1 MSAHDMGQ
9 DLVERVARIIA
20 PESWRTYDRFI
31 DPASQPKMQHFVMI
45 YREGLTTPEQWV
57 KWWAE
62 DAAPPYV
69 DYHISEWRQS
79 VIKATAIAALTP
91 PAAEGDVTQA
101 AFTEGLW
108 AGWRSGLAGE
118 QMDDVYAAKSW
129 SASDASAHLAH
140 AAPKVAGVPTC
151 PTCTLTDVSLE
162 RTCHNS
168 SCAEYALPVTV
179 YEGWPV
185 PKPFS
190 AAPSAPGSGEG

>member
-1 MSAHDMGQ
+1 MTTNEA
-9 DLVERVARIIA
+9 LVERARAVLVANIEGA
-20 PESWRTYDRFI
+20 I
-31 DPASQPKMQHFVMI
+31 DWEDVDDLGS
-45 YREGLTTPEQWV
+45 LTPDE
-57 KWWAE
+57 
-62 DAAPPYV
+62 
-69 DYHISEWRQS
+69 
-79 VIKATAIAALTP
+79 AIGAMLAFAALTP

-190 AAPSAPGSGEG
+190 AAPSAPDSGEG